1 MVNPTGYTAL
11 DFIGF
16 TDKGTYATNV
26 AYVKND
32 IVHYAGNLWRC
43 LIDDTTGVA
52 PAEGANW
59 TVFVGEPT
67 NLVERIIAPLEQ
79 NPATIAYGIGRQI
92 IYDDYLWEVIKVI
105 SIGDS
110 LIDYAVD
117 PTNANIKKADPVET
131 QLLAV
136 KAKEGILADLTTTA
150 KNDLVS
156 AINEVDSHTDTN
168 TTNIGTLS
176 SLTTTAKNNVVAAIN
191 EVDGKVAK
199 TEVLANNAQQMIAP
213 IQSNLTASKA
223 YEADEQF
230 IYNGLLYKVTAAII
244 QQGGTI
250 TIGGNCELADSVT
263 EQIRE
268 QHAYRLG
275 SYVDLSSYT
284 TANTAYRCPHDGL
297 VIMECPS
304 NGVQTVLFDAYS
316 NAVIGV
322 ARPFAGNYNGFMT
335 VSVRKR
341 QDIFVNISGGTAKYF
356 PYIL

>member
-16 TDKGTYATNV
+16 TDKGTYVINV

-43 LIDDTTGVA
+43 LIDDTTGVV

-59 TVFVGEPT
+59 TLFIGEPT

-92 IYDDYLWEVIKVI
+92 IYDDYLWEVIKAI

-136 KAKEGILADLTTTA
+136 KAKEGNLTNLTTTA

-156 AINEVDSHTDTN
+156 AINEVDSHTDAN
-168 TTNIGTLS
+168 TTNIGTLAN
-176 SLTTTAKNNVVAAIN
+176 LTTTAKTNLVSAIN
-191 EVDGKVAK
+191 EVNTKVSK
-199 TEVLANNAQQMIAP
+199 TEVLIINVPSFSSLPQTVSNANIESDMVVVNSVLGTPSAQTGDWTVTT
-213 IQSNLTASKA
+213 SNGSLTIS
-223 YEADEQF
+223 
-230 IYNGLLYKVTAAII
+230 GTSAI
-244 QQGGTI
+244 
-250 TIGGNCELADSVT
+250 S
-263 EQIRE
+263 
-268 QHAYRLG
+268 G
-275 SYVDLSSYT
+275 ST
-284 TANTAYRCPHDGL
+284 TATLYLMKSR
-297 VIMECPS
+297 
-304 NGVQTVLFDAYS
+304 
-316 NAVIGV
+316 
-322 ARPFAGNYNGFMT
+322 
-335 VSVRKR
+335 
-341 QDIFVNISGGTAKYF
+341 
-356 PYIL
+356 

>member
-43 LIDDTTGVA
+43 LIDDTTGVV

-59 TVFVGEPT
+59 TLFIGEPT

-92 IYDDYLWEVIKVI
+92 IYDDYLWEVIKAI

-136 KAKEGILADLTTTA
+136 KAKEGNLTSLTTTA

-156 AINEVDSHTDTN
+156 AINEVDSHTDAN
-168 TTNIGTLS
+168 TTNIGTLAN
-176 SLTTTAKNNVVAAIN
+176 LTTTAKTNLVSAIN
-191 EVDGKVAK
+191 EVNTKVSK
-199 TEVLANNAQQMIAP
+199 TEDLI
-213 IQSNLTASKA
+213 SNSGDAYSSTKA
-223 YEADEQF
+223 YAVGDLC
-230 IYNGLLYKVTAAII
+230 IYNNVLYRCITACSAGSWATNQSCFTADTLVNIFDNLVKVHRNYKNVSPNANGDFILSSGDFE
-244 QQGGTI
+244 GGTI
-250 TIGGNCELADSVT
+250 LQITNGNFNYQNVSFRANFYKQYDGSYFVHLINLADESAVTVQVTLEIISV
-263 EQIRE
+263 
-268 QHAYRLG
+268 
-275 SYVDLSSYT
+275 
-284 TANTAYRCPHDGL
+284 
-297 VIMECPS
+297 
-304 NGVQTVLFDAYS
+304 
-316 NAVIGV
+316 
-322 ARPFAGNYNGFMT
+322 
-335 VSVRKR
+335 
-341 QDIFVNISGGTAKYF
+341 
-356 PYIL
+356 